1 MPKLHISLN
10 SWMDFFSEYPCT
22 GESSNWMNFRPI
34 QANTTIDSPSCS
46 CDTGF
51 QKCPEGKDTSYLIL
65 SPLPS
70 SPKLYPYHC
79 CSSDVA
85 LLYMFI
91 PIWPWN
97 TLPSIFKESMFV
109 SLIGTFSYLHIYV
122 CSVYMYP
129 RTVHEIYRVCNI
141 CDVSIIL
148 CMTGA
153 GGPEPPKKLLPSSDY
168 LYNMTARNV
177 SDWLVKTMERYQ
189 KRRLVTKTTPR
200 SVLHVYTVKFYR

>member
-1 MPKLHISLN
+1 MLH
-10 SWMDFFSEYPCT
+10 YYT
-22 GESSNWMNFRPI
+22 
-34 QANTTIDSPSCS
+34 CS
-46 CDTGF
+46 
-51 QKCPEGKDTSYLIL
+51 
-65 SPLPS
+65 
-70 SPKLYPYHC
+70 YPY
-79 CSSDVA
+79 D
-85 LLYMFI
+85 LED
-91 PIWPWN
+91 

>member
-1 MPKLHISLN
+1 
-10 SWMDFFSEYPCT
+10 
-22 GESSNWMNFRPI
+22 
-34 QANTTIDSPSCS
+34 
-46 CDTGF
+46 
-51 QKCPEGKDTSYLIL
+51 
-65 SPLPS
+65 
-70 SPKLYPYHC
+70 
-79 CSSDVA
+79 
-85 LLYMFI
+85 MFI

-189 KRRLVTKTTPR
+189 KRRLVTKTTLR
-200 SVLHVYTVKFYR
+200 SVLRQVLRIIIVLYKLTVWTVVITVHVLTELQLYWLSYWYLQIKVPLNLVYCHECWCKGFYVYGLLYIKCISNL